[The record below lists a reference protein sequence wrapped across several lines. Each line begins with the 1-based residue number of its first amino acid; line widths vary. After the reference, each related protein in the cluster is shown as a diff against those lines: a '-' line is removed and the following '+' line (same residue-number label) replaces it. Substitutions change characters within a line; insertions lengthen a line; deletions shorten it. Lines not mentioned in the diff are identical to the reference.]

1 MTAGWDSISKNVVKI
16 PASNDIMILLLSVFS
31 QQQAFTT
38 TGSEAPLK
46 PKMTSHCHNVIK
58 TAFSIMLVWIASIH
72 RAMTSRWWLLAAQ
85 ETRYDNRLITCHL
98 FCWHQLSHRRL
109 GFKMLGALLTN
120 VLLAAAAV
128 ASSAS
133 PESWC
138 RTEQFSQQQQ
148 QQSALPL
155 TLPVVAVAHSLHGI
169 DVHMQVELSGCQ
181 YIMQL
186 LYLVHQT
193 SNK

>member
-1 MTAGWDSISKNVVKI
+1 MTARWDSISKNVVKI
-16 PASNDIMILLLSVFS
+16 PASNDNDSSALCI
-31 QQQAFTT
+31 FTT
-38 TGSEAPLK
+38 TSSAAPLK

-58 TAFSIMLVWIASIH
+58 TAFSIMVVWKASIH
-72 RAMTSRWWLLAAQ
+72 HAMTSRWWLLAVQ